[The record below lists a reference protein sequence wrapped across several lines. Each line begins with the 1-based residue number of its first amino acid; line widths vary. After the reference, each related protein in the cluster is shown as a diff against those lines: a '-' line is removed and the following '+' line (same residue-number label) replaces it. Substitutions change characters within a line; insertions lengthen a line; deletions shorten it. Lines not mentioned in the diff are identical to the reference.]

1 MTMHEQWTDTL
12 SDYLDGELAPAERAA
27 VDAHLK
33 ECASCAAVL
42 NDLKH
47 VVVRAQTLEPR
58 NPNADLWPGVR
69 TRIAAIAQPRRFS
82 FTLGQLAAA
91 AVLLIA
97 VSAAVVWQLAART
110 ANRVIPPAASE
121 QASTPAAGAAAPTS
135 EWNDRAVADGA
146 AAPVSY
152 ADAQYDAAVAD
163 LEKALQAGR
172 ARLDRTTIE
181 IVEQNLQ
188 IIDHAIRQA
197 REALSADP
205 ANSYLSQHLVEAR
218 RRKLDLLR
226 RAAALAESD

>member
-33 ECASCAAVL
+33 ECASCAGVL
-42 NDLKH
+42 NDLKR
-47 VVVRAQTLEPR
+47 VVGRARTLEPR
-58 NPNADLWPGVR
+58 DPDADLWPGVR

-97 VSAAVVWQLAART
+97 FSAAVVWQLAART
-110 ANRVIPPAASE
+110 ANRSFSTVASE
-121 QASTPAAGAAAPTS
+121 QASTAPVRAAAPTS
-135 EWNDRAVADGA
+135 EWNDRALADRGV
-146 AAPVSY
+146 APVSF

-172 ARLDRTTIE
+172 GRLDRSTIE
-181 IVEQNLQ
+181 IVEHNLQ
-188 IIDHAIRQA
+188 IIDHAITQA
-197 REALSADP
+197 REALSGDP

>member
-1 MTMHEQWTDTL
+1 MTMHKQWTDAL

-33 ECASCAAVL
+33 ECASCTGVL
-42 NDLKH
+42 NDLKR
-47 VVVRAQTLEPR
+47 VVARAQALEPR
-58 NPNADLWPGVR
+58 DPDANLWPGVR
-69 TRIAAIAQPRRFS
+69 ARIANIAQPHRFS

-110 ANRVIPPAASE
+110 ATRSIPATASQ
-121 QASTPAAGAAAPTS
+121 QASGPPVRAAAPAS
-135 EWNDRAVADGA
+135 DWNDPAVAV
-146 AAPVSY
+146 APVSF

-163 LEKALQAGR
+163 LEKAVQAGR
-172 ARLDRTTIE
+172 GRLDRTTIE
-181 IVEQNLQ
+181 IVQHNLQ
-188 IIDHAIRQA
+188 IIDHAITQA
-197 REALSADP
+197 REALAADP

>member
-1 MTMHEQWTDTL
+1 MHEQWTDVL
-12 SDYLDGELAPAERAA
+12 SDYLDGELEPAERAA
-27 VDAHLK
+27 VDAHLR
-33 ECASCAAVL
+33 ECASCTAVL
-42 NDLKH
+42 NDLKG

-58 NPNADLWPGVR
+58 EPNADLWPRVR
-69 TRIAAIAQPRRFS
+69 TRIAAAAQPRRFS

-91 AVLLIA
+91 AMLLMA
-97 VSAAVVWQLAART
+97 VSAAVVWQLASRT
-110 ANRVIPPAASE
+110 ANRSVPAAASQQASAPPAHATAS
-121 QASTPAAGAAAPTS
+121 PS
-135 EWNDRAVADGA
+135 EWNERALAEGA
-146 AAPVSY
+146 VAPVSF

-172 ARLDRTTIE
+172 GRLDRTTIE
-181 IVEQNLQ
+181 IVEHNLQ
-188 IIDHAIRQA
+188 IIDHAITQA